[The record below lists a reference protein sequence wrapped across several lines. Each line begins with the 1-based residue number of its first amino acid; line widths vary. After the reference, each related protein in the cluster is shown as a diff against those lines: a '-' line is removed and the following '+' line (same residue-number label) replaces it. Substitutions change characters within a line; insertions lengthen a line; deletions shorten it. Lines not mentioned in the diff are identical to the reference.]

1 MSILKVDTIT
11 DQSGKAA
18 PNLPHGANVT
28 GAVTGTSGGDVNTTG
43 NLTVSGNVGV
53 GGTLTYE
60 DVTDIDSIGIVT
72 ARSGLK
78 IGAHAGVGGTFFA
91 DGSYNTSGII
101 TATNVSVASSVTS
114 GLYYGDGANLTGVTN
129 GILEQ
134 ISGQCDGST
143 RTVSY
148 GTFTFPNVTAPQQLN
163 QNETY
168 DDIDASRIIYKPPS
182 GCIGV
187 LINFNYHVSSETINH
202 DIQHYRLYMRNSD
215 GGSHDGVPAGSGG
228 TEILYGRWTHGGT
241 NQEDNINWNH
251 YFRIRNDG
259 GSLDTNTGALP
270 SWTYTKLIFL
280 KTRRYGGSNRVGHF
294 HTSYYWDGGGNVHH
308 FRQPSITIT
317 AFGSPT

>member
-11 DQSGKAA
+11 DQSGKAS

-143 RTVSY
+143 RTCDF
-148 GTFTFPNVTAPQQLN
+148 GTFTFPNVTAPQQRN
-163 QNETY
+163 QSTSY
-168 DDIDASRIIYKPPS
+168 DDIAGLTINYKPPA

-187 LINFNYHVSSETINH
+187 LVNWNYHVASETISH
-202 DIQHYRLYMRNSD
+202 DIQHYRMYIKNAD
-215 GGSHDGVPAGSGG
+215 GSNTDDGLSGEQ
-228 TEILYGRWTHGGT
+228 EIVYARWTHGG
-241 NQEDNINWNH
+241 NYQEDVMNLNH
-251 YFRIRNDG
+251 YFRI
-259 GSLDTNTGALP
+259 
-270 SWTYTKLIFL
+270 
-280 KTRRYGGSNRVGHF
+280 
-294 HTSYYWDGGGNVHH
+294 
-308 FRQPSITIT
+308 
-317 AFGSPT
+317 